1 MKQRLD
7 SYRQG
12 PGERGESCSQGMG
25 TPGRDWTGLQIRSAV
40 CVSQSSGQKGFPGGK
55 PVCALHPFLVR
66 SSGLDLNVSHAS
78 HGVGVTEA
86 YAVLSAPVISSPT
99 TECLL
104 ELQNFI
110 KMHILIGIFG

>member
-1 MKQRLD
+1 ML
-7 SYRQG
+7 
-12 PGERGESCSQGMG
+12 
-25 TPGRDWTGLQIRSAV
+25 TGRDQVREEGPVLRAWGPQGETGQACKSDLLFVCPKAAVRS
-40 CVSQSSGQKGFPGGK
+40 FPGGK
-55 PVCALHPFLVR
+55 PVCALHPFLIR
-66 SSGLDLNVSHAS
+66 SLGLDLNVSHAS
-78 HGVGVTEA
+78 HGIGVTEA